1 MNQNGSL
8 YLHFPCFDGLISA
21 VLASHIME
29 MRGWKITSFCPVN
42 YDLRPVWL
50 SKKLNT
56 PCAVVDFLY
65 HPQAEVW
72 VDHHSTTFLS
82 PQVRAEYEDRK
93 SLWISYDSGADSCA
107 RVLWTNFSSWFD
119 LKRTHYQEMVLWADK
134 IDSARY
140 SDVHEAILGDSP
152 ALSINRSLITGSDAK
167 FCNFLIRSL
176 RRKNLAHVAQLPE
189 VRIRSEEAR
198 SLMEEGLKRFPA
210 HAHLE
215 YRDIVVFDL
224 DVSPNDIV
232 SRYASFYFFPDARY
246 SIGVTRRRENA
257 KITAMRNPWFQF
269 ESVPLGTIFQRYG
282 GGGHQRVA
290 SVVLPQSEL
299 NRAGATL
306 NELLLEIQREDSASS
321 EPIRRTLARS

>member
-1 MNQNGSL
+1 MKQNAFL

-21 VLASHIME
+21 VLASHLME

-42 YDLRPVWL
+42 YDLRSVWL

-93 SLWISYDSGADSCA
+93 NLWISYDSKADSCA
-107 RVLWTNFSSWFD
+107 RLLWTNFNNLFD
-119 LKRTHYQEMVLWADK
+119 LKHAHYQEMVSWADK

-140 SDVHEAILGDSP
+140 IDVKEAILGDSP
-152 ALSINRSLITGSDAK
+152 ALSINRSLIIRSDAK

-176 RRKNLAHVAQLPE
+176 RRKDLAHVAQLPE
-189 VRIRSEEAR
+189 VRSRSEEAH
-198 SLMEEGLKRFPA
+198 SLIREGLKRFPA
-210 HAHLE
+210 HARLE

-224 DVSPNDIV
+224 DASSNDIV
-232 SRYASFYFFPDARY
+232 SRYVPFYFFPEARY
-246 SIGVTRRRENA
+246 SIGVTRRAESA
-257 KITAMRNPWFQF
+257 KITAMRNPWYDF
-269 ESVPLGTIFQRYG
+269 ESVPLGNIFQRYG

-290 SVVLPQSEL
+290 SVVLPMSEL
-299 NRAGATL
+299 NRANATF
-306 NELLLEIQREDSASS
+306 NELLLEIQREDSAAS

>member
-1 MNQNGSL
+1 LQDATL

-29 MRGWKITSFCPVN
+29 IRGWKITSFCPVN

-50 SKKLNT
+50 ATKLNT

-65 HPQAEVW
+65 HPQPEVW

-93 SLWISYDSGADSCA
+93 SLWISYDSAADSCA

-119 LKRTHYQEMVLWADK
+119 LNRTHYQEMVLWADK

-140 SDVHEAILGDSP
+140 ADVREAILGDSP
-152 ALSINRSLITGSDAK
+152 GLRINSSLIIRSDAK

-176 RRKNLAHVAQLPE
+176 RRMDLARVAQLPE
-189 VRIRSEEAR
+189 VKSRSEEAR
-198 SLMEEGLKRFPA
+198 SLIEEGLKRFPA
-210 HAHLE
+210 HARLE

-224 DVSPNDIV
+224 EASPNDIV
-232 SRYASFYFFPDARY
+232 SRYAPFYFFPDARY
-246 SIGVTRRRENA
+246 SIGVTRRGENA
-257 KITAMRNPWFQF
+257 KITAMRNPWSQF

-290 SVVLPQSEL
+290 SVVLPKSEL
-299 NRAGATL
+299 NRAAVTL

-321 EPIRRTLARS
+321 EHIRTTSARS